1 MCDPDD
7 PYDRVSEWQVGDGVE
22 DCYNGEDENPDASS
36 EEPGDSAGSTD
47 LESMFEALDASN
59 LEKTM
64 EAFSER
70 LEILLQD
77 NVPDEPKY
85 DLEDLCATMLW
96 DPSDVRVLGVA
107 LVLEGGLLLGPQIEN
122 SMPHPT
128 TTINVQFLSGQAAR
142 DAKSGASSQSSFD
155 EMAPPSK
162 HDLAKLYEILG
173 PDYLP
178 DLDTTDSDGDGTM
191 DFFDSDDDNDGIPD
205 WEDSEPK
212 SLESEAGSSSLP
224 AHGLVAT
231 LSVIAAA
238 AMLIPR
244 RED

>member
-1 MCDPDD
+1 
-7 PYDRVSEWQVGDGVE
+7 
-22 DCYNGEDENPDASS
+22 
-36 EEPGDSAGSTD
+36 
-47 LESMFEALDASN
+47 
-59 LEKTM
+59 
-64 EAFSER
+64 
-70 LEILLQD
+70 
-77 NVPDEPKY
+77 
-85 DLEDLCATMLW
+85 MLW

-142 DAKSGASSQSSFD
+142 DAKSGASSQSSFE

-212 SLESEAGSSSLP
+212 SLESESESSILP
-224 AHGLVAT
+224 AHGFVAT